1 MTQQLLAGPAPR
13 PRPYRVCNGDRSLR
27 KGVMAPSL
35 AELLRQVCLSAPL
48 SARLSGLCLPAQGLS
63 PALLT
68 PSPSAGPDCPGPARA
83 HRAGAG

>member
-1 MTQQLLAGPAPR
+1 MTQQLLAGPAPP
-13 PRPYRVCNGDRSLR
+13 PRPYRVCNWDRSLR

-35 AELLRQVCLSAPL
+35 AELLRQVCLSVRAL
-48 SARLSGLCLPAQGLS
+48 SACPGSVP

-68 PSPSAGPDCPGPARA
+68 PSPSAGSERPGPAGT

>member
-1 MTQQLLAGPAPR
+1 MTQQLLAGPAPT
-13 PRPYRVCNGDRSLR
+13 PRPYRVCNWDRSLR

-35 AELLRQVCLSAPL
+35 AELLRQVCLSVWAL
-48 SARLSGLCLPAQGLS
+48 SVCLS

-68 PSPSAGPDCPGPARA
+68 PSPSAGSERPGPAGA